1 MALSAYSISSGVQDR
16 QSNTRSSF
24 KRRRPYGV
32 YASRWCT
39 NEGKPAI
46 LYIEGN
52 EGCYSWHRL
61 CIIIYNN
68 VMTGGMCDGK
78 SIQYNSRL

>member
-24 KRRRPYGV
+24 ERR
-32 YASRWCT
+32 CT
-39 NEGKPAI
+39 NEGKSAI